1 MRSEFVGWPGP
12 YWIWLP
18 RIVEATSNPVPPALP
33 RSHPLGYV
41 GRVRKSIVESPHW
54 SRTMRPGHQGLFATA
69 VLLAILLVPR
79 PGIGQ
84 TIQDYTADMH
94 SQDGFFP
101 VHLDEETGDIYLEV
115 DRLGEEFL
123 HMVSIR
129 QGTGT
134 VGPDRGSSAGS
145 RVLYFERHGPRVLLF
160 QANSGMIASSG
171 DPDEVQAVE
180 ESFPRSVLASL
191 PIAAEE
197 GGRLLVNAT
206 DFFLSDL
213 PGNASSFDAQ
223 VNRDRSVINR
233 EYTRAYP
240 ENTEVSVLM
249 SFLAASPASGVS
261 QIAPDGRF
269 VTVEQH
275 HSLVR
280 LPEEPMAPRP
290 YDPRTA
296 SGAQTYWDF
305 SQPFDGEYR
314 LRLTPRWRLEP
325 SDPEAYL
332 RGELVEPVEPIVIHV
347 DPATPEPYR
356 SAYREGIEWWNAAFE
371 AAGFRNAVQAPDLP
385 ADVDWMDSR
394 FSILPVLHRTAAGA
408 SVGGQHRDPRTG
420 EIIRALPRMDSH
432 RSLIDYNIYAG
443 LLPVFEDQGIE
454 PQLTAEEFAMARRRQ
469 HVAHEVGH
477 TLGFPHNFIGAPQGR
492 SSVMDYPFPL
502 IEINGDGN
510 LDISNA
516 YRPSVGYSDSVA
528 VRYAYTWFPDAESEV
543 EGLRQ
548 IVEEALDQG
557 HLHHTAAGQSGSF
570 PEVHQWVEGA
580 TMFEALER
588 TRAVRRLILDSFDE
602 RVIRP
607 DEPMAWLNQRLA
619 HAYLHHRYSVEA
631 VIKYVGGA
639 RHYHAMRGDGQT
651 PVEPIPAAEQRRA
664 LEEIVQVLSPE
675 ELEIPERILNLI
687 PPTPSGFQSL
697 EPWIPSPAGP
707 VLDPLAI
714 ARSFAQEVVDNLL
727 HPERAHRVVSLHHRD
742 PGQVSLDE
750 VLDGLTDATWGAPGP
765 RSGHRGHYARVAER
779 AVLDGLFTL
788 TSDEEATAEVRD
800 AAERQLEELAIRI
813 GGSAGDGRQDENH
826 RARALREIERYLT
839 YGTVP
844 DLRTGVISMPLPWP

>member
-1 MRSEFVGWPGP
+1 MRAGRRVSTLAAMLVAALLMPLPGASQDIQEFT
-12 YWIWLP
+12 
-18 RIVEATSNPVPPALP
+18 E
-33 RSHPLGYV
+33 
-41 GRVRKSIVESPHW
+41 
-54 SRTMRPGHQGLFATA
+54 
-69 VLLAILLVPR
+69 
-79 PGIGQ
+79 
-84 TIQDYTADMH
+84 DMH

-101 VHLDEETGDIYLEV
+101 VHLDDETGNIYLEV
-115 DRLGEEFL
+115 SRLGEEFL

-129 QGTGT
+129 QGGGT
-134 VGPDRGSSAGS
+134 IGPDRGSSAGS

-160 QANSGMIASSG
+160 QKNTGMIASSG
-171 DPDEVQAVE
+171 DPEEVQAVE

-191 PIAAEE
+191 SIEAEE
-197 GGRLLVNAT
+197 EGRLLVNAT

-213 PGNASSFDAQ
+213 PGNASSFNGQ

-240 ENTEVSVLM
+240 QNTEVSVLL
-249 SFLAASPASGVS
+249 SYVATSPASGVG

-269 VTVEQH
+269 VTVEHH
-275 HSLVR
+275 HSLVQ
-280 LPEEPMAPRP
+280 LPDEPLAPRP

-296 SGAQTYWDF
+296 SGAQVYWDF
-305 SQPFDGEYR
+305 SQPLDGEYR

-356 SAYREGIEWWNAAFE
+356 SAYREGIEFWNAAFE
-371 AAGFRNAVQAPDLP
+371 AAGFRNAIQAPDLP
-385 ADVDWMDSR
+385 QGVDWMDSR
-394 FSILPVLHRTAAGA
+394 YSILPVLHRTVTGP

-432 RSLIDYNIYAG
+432 RSLVDYNIYAG
-443 LLPVFEDQGIE
+443 LLPVFDDQGVE

-477 TLGFPHNFIGAPQGR
+477 TLGFPHNFIGAPLER
-492 SSVMDYPFPL
+492 ASVMDYPFPL
-502 IEINGDGN
+502 IEIDGQGN
-510 LDISNA
+510 LDISRA

-528 VRYAYTWFPDAESEV
+528 VMYAYTWFPDAEAEA
-543 EGLRQ
+543 EGLQR
-548 IVEEALDQG
+548 IVEEAMERG
-557 HLHHTAAGQSGSF
+557 HIHHTSAGASGSF

-580 TMFEALER
+580 TMFEALDR
-588 TRAVRRLILDSFDE
+588 TRAVRRLILDHFDE
-602 RVIRP
+602 RAIRP
-607 DEPMAWLNQRLA
+607 GEPMAWLNQRLA

-631 VIKYVGGA
+631 VTKYVGGA

-651 PVEPIPAAEQRRA
+651 PVEPIPAADQRQA
-664 LEEIVQVLSPE
+664 LEEIFQVLSPE
-675 ELEIPERILNLI
+675 ELEVPERILDLI
-687 PPTPSGFQSL
+687 PPTPSGFQSR

-714 ARSFAQEVVDNLL
+714 ARSFSQEVVDNLL
-727 HPERAHRVVSLHHRD
+727 HRERAHRVVSLHHRD
-742 PGQVSLDE
+742 ANQVSLDE
-750 VLDGLTDATWGAPGP
+750 VLQGLVGATWGAPGA
-765 RSGHRGHYARVAER
+765 RTGHRGNYARVAER
-779 AVLDGLFTL
+779 SVLDGLFTL
-788 TSDEEATAEVRD
+788 ASDEQATAEVRD
-800 AAERQLEELAIRI
+800 AAERQLEELAERIR
-813 GGSAGDGRQDENH
+813 GSAGDGRQDENH

-844 DLRTGVISMPLPWP
+844 PLRTGVISMPLPWP

>member
-1 MRSEFVGWPGP
+1 MSRG
-12 YWIWLP
+12 Y
-18 RIVEATSNPVPPALP
+18 PVCTVA
-33 RSHPLGYV
+33 
-41 GRVRKSIVESPHW
+41 
-54 SRTMRPGHQGLFATA
+54 A
-69 VLLAILLVPR
+69 LLVAALVVPLS
-79 PGIGQ
+79 GAAQ
-84 TIQDYTADMH
+84 SIQEYTSGMH

-101 VHLDEETGDIYLEV
+101 VHLDDETGNIYLEV
-115 DRLGEEFL
+115 GRLGEEFL

-145 RVLYFERHGPRVLLF
+145 RIVHFERHGPRVLLV
-160 QANSGMIASSG
+160 QHNTGMIASSG
-171 DPDEVQAVE
+171 NPEEARAVE

-191 PIAAEE
+191 PVVAEE
-197 GGRLLVNAT
+197 SGRVLVRAN
-206 DFFLSDL
+206 DLFMSDL
-213 PGNASSFDAQ
+213 PGNASSFNAQ

-233 EYTRAYP
+233 NYTRAYP
-240 ENTEVSVLM
+240 RNTEVSVML
-249 SFLAASPASGVS
+249 SFVASSPASGVG

-275 HSLVR
+275 HSLVQ
-280 LPEEPMAPRP
+280 LPDDPMPSRP

-296 SGAQTYWDF
+296 SGVANFRDF

-332 RGELVEPVEPIVIHV
+332 RGELVEPVEPIVIYV
-347 DPATPEPYR
+347 DPVTPEPYR
-356 SAYREGIEWWNAAFE
+356 SAYREGIEFWNAAFE
-371 AAGFRNAVQAPDLP
+371 AAGFRNAIQAPDLP
-385 ADVDWMDSR
+385 PDADWMDSR
-394 FSILPVLHRTAAGA
+394 YSILPVVHRTGAGP

-420 EIIRALPRMDSH
+420 EILRALPRMDSH

-443 LLPVFEDQGIE
+443 LLPVFEDQGVT
-454 PQLTAEEFAMARRRQ
+454 PQLTAEEFAMDRRRQ

-477 TLGFPHNFIGAPQGR
+477 TLGFPHNFISATLDR
-492 SSVMDYPFPL
+492 ASVMDYPFPL
-502 IEINGDGN
+502 IEIDDSGN

-528 VRYAYTWFPDAESEV
+528 VMYAYTWFPDAEAEA
-543 EGLRQ
+543 EGLRR
-548 IVEEALDQG
+548 IVEEALERG
-557 HLHHTAAGQSGSF
+557 HLYHGSAGSAGSF

-580 TMFEALER
+580 TMFEALDR
-588 TRAVRRLILDSFDE
+588 TRAVRRLILDHFDE

-607 DEPMAWLNQRLA
+607 GEPMAWMNQRLA

-631 VIKYVGGA
+631 VVKYVGGA

-651 PVEPIPAAEQRRA
+651 PVESIPATEQRQA
-664 LEEIVQVLSPE
+664 LEEIFQVLSPE
-675 ELEIPERILNLI
+675 ELEVPERILDLI

-727 HPERAHRVVSLHHRD
+727 HRQRAHRVVSLHHRD
-742 PGQVSLDE
+742 PDQVSLDE
-750 VLDGLTDATWGAPGP
+750 VLEGLVDATWGAPGP
-765 RSGHRGHYARVAER
+765 RSGHRGNYARAAER
-779 AVLDGLFTL
+779 AVLDGIFTL
-788 TSDEEATAEVRD
+788 ASDGQATAEVRD
-800 AAERQLEELAIRI
+800 AAERQLEELADRIR
-813 GGSAGDGRQDENH
+813 GSTADGRQDENH

-844 DLRTGVISMPLPWP
+844 ALRTGVISIPLPWP

>member
-1 MRSEFVGWPGP
+1 MSAGRRVF
-12 YWIWLP
+12 
-18 RIVEATSNPVPPALP
+18 ALAMC
-33 RSHPLGYV
+33 LV
-41 GRVRKSIVESPHW
+41 
-54 SRTMRPGHQGLFATA
+54 AA
-69 VLLAILLVPR
+69 LLVPL
-79 PGIGQ
+79 PGASQEIEE
-84 TIQDYTADMH
+84 YTEGMH
-94 SQDGFFP
+94 SLDGFFP
-101 VHLDEETGDIYLEV
+101 VHLDDESGDIYLEV
-115 DRLGEEFL
+115 SRLGEEFL
-123 HMVSIR
+123 HTVSIR

-145 RVLYFERHGPRVLLF
+145 RVLYFERHGPRVLLI
-160 QANSGMIASSG
+160 QRNTGMIASSG
-171 DPDEVQAVE
+171 DPEEVRAVE

-191 PIAAEE
+191 PIRAEE
-197 GGRLLVNAT
+197 EGRLLVNAT
-206 DFFLSDL
+206 DFFLTDL
-213 PGNASSFDAQ
+213 PGNASTFNGQ

-233 EYTRAYP
+233 ELTRAYP

-249 SFLAASPASGVS
+249 SFVATSPASGVG

-275 HSLVR
+275 HSLIR
-280 LPEEPMAPRP
+280 LPEEPIAPRP

-296 SGAQTYWDF
+296 SGARSVWDF

-314 LRLTPRWRLEP
+314 LRVTPRWRLEP

-356 SAYREGIEWWNAAFE
+356 TAYREGIEWWNVAFE
-371 AAGFRNAVQAPDLP
+371 AAGFRNAIQAPDLP
-385 ADVDWMDSR
+385 PGVDWMDSR
-394 FSILPVLHRTAAGA
+394 YSILPVVHRTVTGP
-408 SVGGQHRDPRTG
+408 SVGGQHNDPRTG
-420 EIIRALPRMDSH
+420 EIMRALPRMDSY
-432 RSLIDYNIYAG
+432 RSLVDYNIYAG

-454 PQLTAEEFAMARRRQ
+454 PQITAEQFAMDRRRQ

-477 TLGFPHNFIGAPQGR
+477 TLGFPHNFIGAPLER
-492 SSVMDYPFPL
+492 ASVMDYPFPL
-502 IEINGDGN
+502 IAVDEQGN

-516 YRPSVGYSDSVA
+516 YRLSVGYSDSVA
-528 VRYAYTWFPDAESEV
+528 VMYAYTWFPDAEAEA

-548 IVEEALDQG
+548 IVEEALERG
-557 HLHHTAAGQSGSF
+557 HLHHTDAGAAGSF

-580 TMFEALER
+580 TMFDALDR
-588 TRAVRRLILDSFDE
+588 TRAVRRLILDHFDE

-607 DEPMAWLNQRLA
+607 GEPMAWLNQRLA

-631 VIKYVGGA
+631 VTKYVGGA

-651 PVEPIPAAEQRRA
+651 PVEPIPAADQRRA
-664 LEEIVQVLSPE
+664 LDEIFRVLSPE
-675 ELEIPERILNLI
+675 ELEVPERILDLI

-714 ARSFAQEVVDNLL
+714 ARSFSQEVVDNLL
-727 HPERAHRVVSLHHRD
+727 HRQRAHRVVSLHHRD
-742 PGQVSLDE
+742 PDQVSLDE
-750 VLDGLTDATWGAPGP
+750 VLEGLVEATWGAPGP
-765 RSGHRGHYARVAER
+765 RSGNRGNYGRVAER
-779 AVLDGLFTL
+779 AVLDGIFTL
-788 TSDEEATAEVRD
+788 ASDEQATAEVRD
-800 AAERQLEELAIRI
+800 AAERQLEELAERLQ
-813 GGSAGDGRQDENH
+813 GSAGDGRQDENH

-844 DLRTGVISMPLPWP
+844 PLRTGVITIPLPWP